1 MTFYSL
7 QYSLINVKGK
17 KLTTLI
23 LAIGLGLF
31 ISCKSSLLDLC
42 PSFVKEVPSCHQH
55 SSSQKTSTDCE
66 CPLLYTEL
74 KLEDHNFI
82 SISPSPSLESYFGE
96 YLPKFIFSSFKYKS
110 LHSAYG
116 LRNTPTFYF
125 LETIRLTIWSLH
137 PFFVS
142 FKSFYI

>member
-1 MTFYSL
+1 MTFFIL
-7 QYSLINVKGK
+7 WESLIDVKGK
-17 KLTTLI
+17 KVTTLI

-55 SSSQKTSTDCE
+55 SSSQKKSSDCE

-82 SISPSPSLESYFGE
+82 SVSPSPSLEGAFGE
-96 YLPKFIFSSFKYKS
+96 YLPKFIFPSFTYIS
-110 LHSAYG
+110 LHSVYS

-125 LETIRLTIWSLH
+125 LETIRLTI
-137 PFFVS
+137 
-142 FKSFYI
+142 